1 MEHFKKYSF
10 CKSKQKQNKPP
21 SNLDASL
28 HWRMQTFFLK
38 MCIYAWGLTLGSVKN
53 TSKMRKMWCVGLE
66 EFGIVPCEK
75 LSLLPH
81 PIKIYCLDL
90 KCTTP
95 IKKMYSIDA
104 LFKNENKHVSK
115 EDSKNNSQRVTLE
128 HFRNMLVVTLVLAQ
142 MSLRKRRWGEF
153 FGKIPPILL
162 SSVSVSSN

>member
-1 MEHFKKYSF
+1 
-10 CKSKQKQNKPP
+10 
-21 SNLDASL
+21 
-28 HWRMQTFFLK
+28 

-90 KCTTP
+90 NCTTP
-95 IKKMYSIDA
+95 IKKTYSIDEPHLKMRINMYLRKTA
-104 LFKNENKHVSK
+104 ETTPRS
-115 EDSKNNSQRVTLE
+115 VTLE
-128 HFRNMLVVTLVLAQ
+128 HFRNMLVLTLGLVQ
-142 MSLRKRRWGEF
+142 MSLRKRRLGEL

-162 SSVSVSSN
+162 SNVSASSN